1 MKYEIFQV
9 VDRQGTTES
18 QVLNY
23 KLVRALLVSQR
34 LKQEEV
40 VAVASQASVA
50 AVEAI
55 MEESVLDGQD
65 KAQVVLVVHM
75 EKEVVQE
82 QKTGSVGMQET

>member
-9 VDRQGTTES
+9 VDRQGTTGS

-55 MEESVLDGQD
+55 MEESVLDG
-65 KAQVVLVVHM
+65 
-75 EKEVVQE
+75 
-82 QKTGSVGMQET
+82 